1 MLNCKE
7 VTRKVAS
14 DYFSAASRWE
24 RFMMRFHLMMC
35 RHCRRYQR
43 QIRDICGAARE
54 LWEQPADDDTL
65 ERLESQILD
74 TLRDNKV
81 DPLDQP

>member
-7 VTRKVAS
+7 VIRKVAS
-14 DYFSAASRWE
+14 DHFSAAGRWE
-24 RFMMRFHLMMC
+24 RFMIRFHLMMC
-35 RHCRRYQR
+35 RHCRRYER
-43 QIRDICGAARE
+43 QIRTICGAARG
-54 LWEQPADDDTL
+54 LWDQPADDDTL

-74 TLRDNKV
+74 TLRDNEV